1 MDNQKQQQ
9 LDVLII
15 LDKSSEITPLAHDK
29 TYARNRSFND
39 RCVQW
44 VSKLNSPNVIV
55 AFVNQP
61 EEIAVKFL
69 TKWSSGFKQ
78 LQAFCVHNCQ
88 SLNDVLREID
98 SRQMLRNDFVLI
110 QNCATFCSSYLA
122 RQIEKFKIQRR
133 QNKKNV
139 LTLLYYEKSEAL
151 LGTLEDDASSSG
163 QQKLSADLLNKI
175 KLEIN
180 ASKLAYNIPLDEVPN
195 HLFSA
200 FLRLPGVVDKFSNF
214 TKMYNYWHGL
224 WKIYYK
230 TTAAQSQMLFAIEE
244 NTAISDR
251 FRRIL
256 PNVLFFLSQDV
267 KVLDD
272 ALIVDWYNSK
282 LESKSPLKSEEKLA
296 ELVGWIQ
303 NAAEES
309 RSVDVPYHNMNGAQ
323 YSRIVKDLILIL
335 RYRVELYEEIT
346 PNKFSLKA
354 KGVIGNLDDFEDIV
368 SGSIELAEL
377 STIMCVWLVDDDLST
392 ENKMSLVF
400 CNSQDMRIVTT
411 ELNDTPNFT
420 LFEQC
425 FASFQPSEC
434 LLIRQNARRAPN
446 RFKKLESVIQRT
458 QAQRNYLEEAEED
471 TNKCRDEVRRLFHKK
486 FAELEFPPVVWATM
500 RALLSHAQ
508 LLADAQN
515 EGAFAVMRYGQHGF
529 MHLSNAALQAL
540 DIFAIGGEID
550 AFAAVSSS
558 SATLHDHLNKC
569 RSQPGKRLIRE
580 WMRQPL
586 FNHRQIEGSVDVP
599 YHNMNSAQYSRIVK
613 DLILIL
619 RYRVELYEEIT
630 PNKFSLKAKGVIG
643 NLDDFE
649 DIVSGSI
656 ELAELSTIMC
666 VWLNKM
672 SLVFCNSQD
681 MRIVTTELNDTPNFT
696 LFEQCFASFQP
707 SECLLIRQNARRAPN
722 RFKKLE
728 SVIQRTQA
736 QRNYLEEAEEDT
748 NKCRDE
754 VRRLFHKKFA
764 ELEFPPIVWATMR
777 ALLSHAQLLADAQ
790 NEGAF
795 AVMRYGQHGFMHLSN
810 AALQAL
816 DIFAIGGEIDAFAAV
831 SSSSATLHDH
841 LNKCRSQPGKRLIRE
856 WMRQPLFNHR
866 QIEERLDVVEI
877 LTTFTS
883 IRQTLYNDYLRRI
896 PDVKLLARKLVQKKA
911 GLVDCFRLYQLIVL
925 LNKMMALFKELDE
938 EVDGKLISSLDEL
951 IRQPLHHSAI
961 EFERFKAL
969 IEETLDFKQ
978 TLYNDYLRRIP
989 DVKLLAR
996 KLVQKKA
1003 GLVDCFRLYQLIV
1016 LLNKMMALFKEL
1028 DEEVDGKLISS
1039 LDELI
1044 RQPLHHSAIEFERFK
1059 ALIEE
1064 TLDFKY
1070 LKENGQYRIKPEIDD
1085 NLAMIATQIRELDTK
1100 AQRESDKMA
1109 TRLKIEVKIESRI
1122 DVGFFFR
1129 ITLKS
1134 EAAIR
1139 GLPNVHILDSTKGS
1153 GRHELSAFRE
1163 GMQFIPNDLTMGKNA
1178 ECGQFMILTGANMG
1192 GKSTYLKAAALTVLM
1207 GQMGSFV
1214 PCASATFSMIDGIYT
1229 RVGAGDFQCKGIS
1242 TFMAEMM
1249 DCASTLECA
1258 TSNSLILVDEL
1269 GRGTSTYDGFGLA
1282 WAISEDIVTRI
1293 GCFAI
1298 FATHFHEISQLERKY
1313 PNKVKNYR
1321 MDTFCEDGQL
1331 TILFRVVPGV
1341 ADRSFGLHIAKM
1353 VGFPDELMKDAETIL
1368 PMAVFTLIIPL
1379 QLALIAVASVLLI
1392 LAQCCGGGG
1401 KKDKKKA
1408 KQPARGKPTAQ
1419 TPPSVTMDPDI
1430 FLNPPQG
1437 TPMPQ
1442 RPGSPV
1448 ITPVAAND
1456 PNYGTPGNLDPNI
1469 FLDPPQG
1476 TPMRR
1481 VPQWTPMPQQLE
1493 SPGIILGAGGIEIAV
1508 VPPFTVEDLMAPRPD
1523 SVVDSVFEF

>member
-15 LDKSSEITPLAHDK
+15 LDKSSESTPLAHDK
-29 TYARNRSFND
+29 THASNRSFND
-39 RCVQW
+39 LCVRW
-44 VSKLNSPNVIV
+44 ASKLNSPNVIV

-69 TKWSSGFKQ
+69 TKWSTGFKQ

-139 LTLLYYEKSEAL
+139 LTLLYYEKSEGRRIADEGQSLLGYHEQTQKLTHYEPIKKDGAVSIHKNAFLMGTIFRSDLTSCGIAL
-151 LGTLEDDASSSG
+151 CGIEFSGHFAGNYDFHTFDAIISDILSNEEILAQNIHVDFVDDFIRSSSTSPAEKKLFLGADVRDASSISLSTSLDNLLDELDQAENVKTDTDRSDPGDDVCQIEQSNSQSFIAEVIDSMQGTLEDASSSG

-214 TKMYNYWHGL
+214 TKMYNYWNGL

-309 RSVDVPYHNMNGAQ
+309 SDTDEQDEEEGERRAMASDLREKEILKILQRKAPGTVAIFELKGFFRCYGDDVYILANDILMSHVAIQFVRIGSVDVPYHNMNSAQ

-500 RALLSHAQ
+500 RALLAHTQ
-508 LLADAQN
+508 LL
-515 EGAFAVMRYGQHGF
+515 
-529 MHLSNAALQAL
+529 
-540 DIFAIGGEID
+540 
-550 AFAAVSSS
+550 
-558 SATLHDHLNKC
+558 T
-569 RSQPGKRLIRE
+569 
-580 WMRQPL
+580 
-586 FNHRQIEGSVDVP
+586 
-599 YHNMNSAQYSRIVK
+599 
-613 DLILIL
+613 
-619 RYRVELYEEIT
+619 
-630 PNKFSLKAKGVIG
+630 
-643 NLDDFE
+643 
-649 DIVSGSI
+649 
-656 ELAELSTIMC
+656 
-666 VWLNKM
+666 
-672 SLVFCNSQD
+672 
-681 MRIVTTELNDTPNFT
+681 
-696 LFEQCFASFQP
+696 
-707 SECLLIRQNARRAPN
+707 
-722 RFKKLE
+722 
-728 SVIQRTQA
+728 
-736 QRNYLEEAEEDT
+736 
-748 NKCRDE
+748 
-754 VRRLFHKKFA
+754 
-764 ELEFPPIVWATMR
+764 
-777 ALLSHAQLLADAQ
+777 DAQ

-969 IEETLDFKQ
+969 IEETLDFK
-978 TLYNDYLRRIP
+978 
-989 DVKLLAR
+989 
-996 KLVQKKA
+996 
-1003 GLVDCFRLYQLIV
+1003 
-1016 LLNKMMALFKEL
+1016 
-1028 DEEVDGKLISS
+1028 
-1039 LDELI
+1039 
-1044 RQPLHHSAIEFERFK
+1044 
-1059 ALIEE
+1059 
-1064 TLDFKY
+1064 Y

-1153 GRHELSAFRE
+1153 GVRFQTKALGALNDEFRELSKMYEAGQAELSKAVLKTCAGYSNAFNVLADSIGVVDVLTSFAVVASSSATQYTRPKIIDKGSGVLELRECRHPVTEQLE

-1229 RVGAGDFQCKGIS
+1229 RF
-1242 TFMAEMM
+1242 
-1249 DCASTLECA
+1249 
-1258 TSNSLILVDEL
+1258 
-1269 GRGTSTYDGFGLA
+1269 FG
-1282 WAISEDIVTRI
+1282 S
-1293 GCFAI
+1293 G
-1298 FATHFHEISQLERKY
+1298 K
-1313 PNKVKNYR
+1313 
-1321 MDTFCEDGQL
+1321 
-1331 TILFRVVPGV
+1331 
-1341 ADRSFGLHIAKM
+1341 
-1353 VGFPDELMKDAETIL
+1353 
-1368 PMAVFTLIIPL
+1368 
-1379 QLALIAVASVLLI
+1379 
-1392 LAQCCGGGG
+1392 G
-1401 KKDKKKA
+1401 KK
-1408 KQPARGKPTAQ
+1408 
-1419 TPPSVTMDPDI
+1419 
-1430 FLNPPQG
+1430 
-1437 TPMPQ
+1437 
-1442 RPGSPV
+1442 
-1448 ITPVAAND
+1448 
-1456 PNYGTPGNLDPNI
+1456 
-1469 FLDPPQG
+1469 
-1476 TPMRR
+1476 
-1481 VPQWTPMPQQLE
+1481 QLQFSTNHSGVNVKTYFIRHTE
-1493 SPGIILGAGGIEIAV
+1493 NSFISKNV
-1508 VPPFTVEDLMAPRPD
+1508 N
-1523 SVVDSVFEF
+1523 